1 MFAIM
6 AWVTLAAGTLFYIM
20 NRLGLFRVD
29 AAVEVI
35 GLDISELGGMPQALL
50 DKIKMDFLEKMYLN
64 NGGNGK
70 DLNFSNTKTM
80 EE

>member
-1 MFAIM
+1 M

>member
-6 AWVTLAAGTLFYIM
+6 AWVTLASGTLFYIM

-35 GLDISELGGMPQALL
+35 GLDISELGGVPQALL

-70 DLNFSNTKTM
+70 DINFSNTKTM

>member
-50 DKIKMDFLEKMYLN
+50 DKIKMDFLEKMNLN

>member
-1 MFAIM
+1 M
-6 AWVTLAAGTLFYIM
+6 AWVTLASGTLFYIM

-35 GLDISELGGMPQALL
+35 GLDISELGGVPQALL

-64 NGGNGK
+64 NNGGNGK
-70 DLNFSNTKTM
+70 DINFSNTKTM

>member
-1 MFAIM
+1 M
-6 AWVTLAAGTLFYIM
+6 AWVTLASGTLFYIM

-35 GLDISELGGMPQALL
+35 GLDISELGGVPQALL

-70 DLNFSNTKTM
+70 DINFSNTKTM

>member
-1 MFAIM
+1 M

-50 DKIKMDFLEKMYLN
+50 DKIKMDFLEKMNLN

>member
-6 AWVTLAAGTLFYIM
+6 AWVTLASGTLFYIM

-35 GLDISELGGMPQALL
+35 GLDISELGGVPQALL

>member
-1 MFAIM
+1 M
-6 AWVTLAAGTLFYIM
+6 AWVTLASGTLFYIM

-35 GLDISELGGMPQALL
+35 GLDISELGGVPQALL